1 MIEAV
6 VERCA
11 GIDVG
16 KKFVLV
22 CVMTGG
28 AQDEPRTQIK
38 KFGTIVSELERLA
51 AWLVDEGCTHAVM
64 ESTGSYWKP
73 VFNLLEAHVRVIF
86 ANAADVQNRRGH
98 KTDPTDS
105 RWLAHLLRHGMIRPS
120 FIPPLVIREL
130 RDLTRRRRQLIGEN
144 TRERNRVQKVLE
156 DANIKLGDVL
166 SDVFCVSGKL
176 MLAALLDGQMTA
188 EQIADLAKK
197 KAREKIPQ
205 ITASVANH
213 RLSDHQRFLIR
224 HALRHLE
231 FLDEEVEALNREI
244 QRRMEEPAL
253 AKAFHLL
260 QSIPGIKE
268 ESAASILAEIGADM
282 EQFPTAAQLSSWAGL
297 CPANHESAGIKKS
310 VRTNRG
316 NVWLK
321 TTLTQSAWAAT
332 NRKGSRLRSRYH
344 SLKVRCGN
352 KRAIV
357 ALGHT
362 LLKTIYAVL
371 STKMPYQADSP
382 ITPDNRNTERAQH
395 HIRCLKKLGYNTF
408 AVE

>member
-22 CVMTGG
+22 CLMTG
-28 AQDEPRTQIK
+28 AAKDEPQSKIK

-51 AWLVDEGCTHAVM
+51 AWLVDESCTHAVM

-73 VFNLLEAHVRVIF
+73 VFNLLEPHVRVIL

-98 KTDPTDS
+98 KTDPNDS

-244 QRRMEEPAL
+244 QRRMEDPAL

-297 CPANHESAGIKKS
+297 CPANHESAGVKKS

-316 NVWLK
+316 NAWLK
-321 TTLTQSAWAAT
+321 TTLTQSAWVAT
-332 NRKGSRLRSRYH
+332 NRKGSRLQFSQ
-344 SLKVRCGN
+344 S
-352 KRAIV
+352 
-357 ALGHT
+357 
-362 LLKTIYAVL
+362 
-371 STKMPYQADSP
+371 
-382 ITPDNRNTERAQH
+382 
-395 HIRCLKKLGYNTF
+395 
-408 AVE
+408 

>member
-22 CVMTGG
+22 CLMTG
-28 AQDEPRTQIK
+28 AAKDEPQSKIE

-73 VFNLLEAHVRVIF
+73 VFNLLEPHVRVIL

-98 KTDPTDS
+98 KTDPNDS

-144 TRERNRVQKVLE
+144 TRERNRVQKLLE

-244 QRRMEEPAL
+244 QRRMEDPAL

-282 EQFPTAAQLSSWAGL
+282 EQFPTAGQLSSWAGL
-297 CPANHESAGIKKS
+297 CPGNHESAGVKKS

-332 NRKGSRLRSRYH
+332 NRKGSRLRYH

-371 STKMPYQADSP
+371 STKMPYQADPP
-382 ITPDNRNTERAQH
+382 ITPDSRNAVRAQH
-395 HIRCLKKLGYNTF
+395 HLRSLKKLGYNTF